1 MARLNRIRRTE
12 RPAGVPAPFESAVP
26 AGTAGTRWTRGRW
39 TLLGMAA
46 PSLVLLLLFAYLP
59 LIGWLLAF
67 YDYKPGY
74 DFFNLK
80 FAGLKYVILAFSD
93 GEILRILRNTLVM
106 SGLNLLFSPLPMVF
120 AIFLT
125 EIRFKWIKKLIQ
137 TTTTLPY
144 FISWVLV
151 FALAYVMFNINDGLF
166 NKLVVALGLSDK
178 ALDILGNE
186 DIVWYFQTGIGIWK
200 GLGFSAIVYVAAITG
215 IDPELVDAAAVDGAG
230 RYRRIL
236 HVVLPGLL
244 PTYFVLLLLGIG
256 NLLNNGFEQYYLFY
270 NGLVAN
276 KIEVLDYYV
285 YRMGIFLGNYPIS
298 TAIGM
303 TKTLVSILLLTI
315 ANQSARVLL
324 DRKLF

>member
-1 MARLNRIRRTE
+1 MQTRIASDRNPQR
-12 RPAGVPAPFESAVP
+12 A
-26 AGTAGTRWTRGRW
+26 RWTKGRW
-39 TLLGMAA
+39 TLAAMAA

-59 LIGWLLAF
+59 LVGWLLAF
-67 YDYKPGY
+67 FDYKPGY
-74 DFFNLK
+74 DFLK
-80 FAGLKYVILAFSD
+80 LHFAGLKYVVLAFSD
-93 GEILRILRNTLVM
+93 GEILKILRNTLVM

-120 AIFLT
+120 AIFLS
-125 EIRFKWIKKLIQ
+125 EIRFKWIRKTIQ
-137 TTTTLPY
+137 TTTTLPN

-151 FALAYVMFNINDGLF
+151 FALAYVMFNINDGLV
-166 NKLVVALGLSDK
+166 NKLIVSIGLSDK
-178 ALDILGNE
+178 SLDILGNE
-186 DIVWYFQTGIGIWK
+186 DIVWYFQTAIGIWK

-215 IDPELVDAAAVDGAG
+215 IDPEQVDAAAVDGAG
-230 RYRRIL
+230 RFRRIW
-236 HVVLPGLL
+236 HVVMPGLL

-276 KIEVLDYYV
+276 RIEVLDYYV

-303 TKTLVSILLLTI
+303 TKTLVSVLLLTI
-315 ANQSARVLL
+315 ANRLSRTLL

>member
-1 MARLNRIRRTE
+1 MDKYHEVDIEWREEMTAFTCM
-12 RPAGVPAPFESAVP
+12 ESARHLTVRH
-26 AGTAGTRWTRGRW
+26 RWTHGKW
-39 TLLGMAA
+39 ILMAMA
-46 PSLVLLLLFAYLP
+46 TPSLLFLLLFSYLP
-59 LIGWLLAF
+59 LLGWLLAF
-67 YDYKPGY
+67 FDYKPGY
-74 DFFNLK
+74 DFLK
-80 FAGLKYVILAFSD
+80 LHFAGLKYFVLAFSD
-93 GEILRILRNTLVM
+93 GELLKILRNTLVM

-125 EIRFKWIKKLIQ
+125 EIRFKWVKKVIQ
-137 TTTTLPY
+137 TTTTLPN

-151 FALAYVMFNINDGLF
+151 FALAYVMVNVNDGLL
-166 NKLVVALGLSDK
+166 NKLVQGLGLSK
-178 ALDILGNE
+178 GPLDVLGNE
-186 DIVWYFQTGIGIWK
+186 SIVWYFQTALGIWK

-215 IDPELVDAAAVDGAG
+215 IDPEQIDAASVDGAG
-230 RYRRIL
+230 RFRRIW
-236 HVVLPGLL
+236 HVVMPGLL

-270 NGLVAN
+270 NGLVAD

-315 ANQSARVLL
+315 ANRSAKVLL